1 MHRAARS
8 VGTGAAAV
16 ALTATALLPATREQ
30 AAAADEC
37 TRPIEPAS
45 QMTVE
50 DCDTPERILAK
61 AAHIVPTRGQL
72 AWQGRE
78 VTAFTHFGMNT
89 LTDREWGSGAEDPAL
104 FDPGRVDVAQW
115 MRTYRAM
122 GAEMAMLT
130 AKHHDGF
137 NLYPTR
143 YSDHSVA
150 ASPHS
155 RDLLGTYVREAR
167 KAGLGVGVY
176 LSPSDGAELPHAWHA
191 GWLERL
197 REKQE
202 AGEPLTGVERTAL
215 ADGGPPSGHGRY
227 GNGSPVRTHTIPTL
241 TDGDDRADDVA
252 AGRLP
257 TFTVRANDYDAFYLN
272 QVYELFTEYGP
283 IDELWLDGANPW
295 RDAGITQEYDFRQ
308 WYELIHALSPDTV
321 VFQGPQGVRWVG
333 NERGTARETEWS
345 VTPHTVDPWST
356 HGALPNDSTDPD
368 IGSRARL
375 LADGVRYLQWYPAE
389 ADVSNRPGWFHH
401 PGERPKTADELFA
414 LYEQSVGRNAPLL
427 LNVPPA
433 RDGRIAPEDVR
444 ELRAFGDRVR
454 AVYGGD
460 VLDRRGPQAF
470 DRVRVAEDIRHGQR
484 VERFAVEARD
494 PATGEW
500 TQVADGTTI
509 GAYRILPLAEPVTA
523 DKLRVRVDEA
533 RGTPRLLAVT
543 AHLSTAGEPPVAD
556 AAR

>member
-1 MHRAARS
+1 MHSAA
-8 VGTGAAAV
+8 GTEAAAG
-16 ALTATALLPATREQ
+16 TATTAAPPPVAPAP
-30 AAAADEC
+30 AAAAGG
-37 TRPIEPAS
+37 TRPVVPAS
-45 QMTVE
+45 RMAVE
-50 DCDTPERILAK
+50 DGDTPERVVAK
-61 AAHIVPTRGQL
+61 AAHIVPTPAQL
-72 AWQGRE
+72 AWQRRE

-122 GAEMAMLT
+122 GAETAMLT
-130 AKHHDGF
+130 VKHHDGF
-137 NLYPTR
+137 SLYPTR

-167 KAGLGVGVY
+167 RAGLGVGVY

-191 GWLERL
+191 DWLAGL
-197 REKQE
+197 RAKRE
-202 AGEPLTGVERTAL
+202 AGEPLTDVERTAL

-227 GNGSPVRTHTIPTL
+227 GNGSPVRTHTVPTL
-241 TDGDDRADDVA
+241 VEGDDRADDVA

-257 TFTVRANDYDAFYLN
+257 AFTVRADDYDAYFLN
-272 QVYELFTEYGP
+272 QLYELFTEYGP

-295 RDAGITQEYDFRQ
+295 RDAGVTQEYGFRQ

-321 VFQGPQGVRWVG
+321 VFQGPLGVRWVG
-333 NERGTARETEWS
+333 NERGVARETEWS
-345 VTPHTVDPWST
+345 VTPHAVDPRST
-356 HGALPNDSTDPD
+356 HGALPDDSTGPD

-375 LADGVRYLQWYPAE
+375 LADGVKYLQWYPAE
-389 ADVSNRPGWFHH
+389 ADVSHRPGWFHH

-414 LYEQSVGRNAPLL
+414 LYERSVGRNAPLL

-433 RDGRIAPEDVR
+433 RDGRIAAEDVR
-444 ELRAFGDRVR
+444 ELHAFGDRVR
-454 AVYGGD
+454 AVYGTN
-460 VLDRRGPQAF
+460 VLERGGPQPF
-470 DRVRVAEDIRHGQR
+470 DRVRLAEDIRHGQR
-484 VERFAVEARD
+484 VERFAVEAAD

-500 TQVADGTTI
+500 REIAAGTTI
-509 GAYRILPLAEPVTA
+509 GAYRILPLPEPVTA
-523 DKLRVRVDEA
+523 ERLRVRVDEA
-533 RGTPRLLAVT
+533 RAEPRLLPVT
-543 AHLSTAGEPPVAD
+543 AHLSTAP